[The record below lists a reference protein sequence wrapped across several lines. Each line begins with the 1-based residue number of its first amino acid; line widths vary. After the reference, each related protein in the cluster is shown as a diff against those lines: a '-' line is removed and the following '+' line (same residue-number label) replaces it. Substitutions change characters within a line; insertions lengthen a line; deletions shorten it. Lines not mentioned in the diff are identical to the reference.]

1 MKKGKLKVY
10 AGISLITIALVARM
24 GLNVN
29 ENIEMRQV
37 IINNDKK
44 IETLR
49 RPEVDKKKGKTR

>member
-49 RPEVDKKKGKTR
+49 QPEVDKKKGKTR